1 MANTFKKLTAL
12 LIIATTITGCGSG
25 QNAATR
31 TIKQVTDGVEAES
44 AGIKLRNVLIVK
56 TATAEGVLVA
66 TVINTSDETDSIVG
80 VAIGGAM
87 TNLVAKSNELKK
99 NKPIIFV
106 GDSANADASIP
117 VLNTSAGERIDITFT
132 FAKTASDQI
141 TFLVSPFGLIRGSQT
156 GTAYASVAAVR
167 EASMM
172 IAVDIW
178 QARQA
183 PSGQGV
189 GIDNFQPS
197 PFKMGN
203 TLVARVRGLL
213 APYLAPQSMVG

>member
-1 MANTFKKLTAL
+1 MAATYVTMSELRTNLGIGTLYADATVEEVCQSAQDIIDAYLWYNQALVYSTAL
-12 LIIATTITGCGSG
+12 TNNVATITTTQPHGFVTGQSVVITKSASTFNGTFTITGY
-25 QNAATR
+25 T
-31 TIKQVTDGVEAES
+31 T
-44 AGIKLRNVLIVK
+44 
-56 TATAEGVLVA
+56 
-66 TVINTSDETDSIVG
+66 
-80 VAIGGAM
+80 
-87 TNLVAKSNELKK
+87 
-99 NKPIIFV
+99 F
-106 GDSANADASIP
+106 
-117 VLNTSAGERIDITFT
+117 TFT

-183 PSGQGV
+183 PSGQGASLDGFV
-189 GIDNFQPS
+189 PS

-203 TLVARVRGLL
+203 TLIARVRGLL
-213 APYLAPQSMVG
+213 APYLAPTAMVG